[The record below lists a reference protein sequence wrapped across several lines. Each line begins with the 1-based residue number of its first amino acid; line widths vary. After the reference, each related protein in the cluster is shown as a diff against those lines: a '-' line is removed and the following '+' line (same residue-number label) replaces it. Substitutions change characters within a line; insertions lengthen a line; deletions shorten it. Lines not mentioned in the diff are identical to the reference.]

1 MILFQAK
8 EKHAEIKDLIGPLDD
23 TRFATAMAL
32 SKRITDYRAD
42 GNQIT
47 EVGDEGDIDE
57 NLGVAVVFDGP
68 ENSDE
73 EDYKL
78 FYWFNIAFCKIIF
91 RKEDD
96 LISHIRSCNK
106 K

>member
-47 EVGDEGDIDE
+47 EVIM
-57 NLGVAVVFDGP
+57 AAP
-68 ENSDE
+68 
-73 EDYKL
+73 
-78 FYWFNIAFCKIIF
+78 
-91 RKEDD
+91 
-96 LISHIRSCNK
+96 
-106 K
+106 